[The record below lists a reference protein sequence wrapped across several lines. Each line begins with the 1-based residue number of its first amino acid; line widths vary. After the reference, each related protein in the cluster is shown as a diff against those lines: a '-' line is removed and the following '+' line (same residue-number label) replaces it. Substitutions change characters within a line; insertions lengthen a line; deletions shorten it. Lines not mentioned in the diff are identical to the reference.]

1 MSVDTSKTLIAR
13 LEDHADEHAWSVF
26 CDVYG
31 PLIYRYLVSR
41 GTKVADAADI
51 AQEVLLRVA
60 KAVKSFEYD
69 RAKGRFRDWLLR
81 ITTNEMRR
89 WHSRGKGDSSSSQ
102 KLIEEIEEVAREDW
116 SEQFEQ
122 HVFQIALERV
132 QAKVE
137 TSTWDLFELTWL
149 KGKSAKDVANAA
161 GEKIETV
168 YHAKSRVLKKLRLEV
183 LDLADDTV
191 FFDHRLS

>member
-1 MSVDTSKTLIAR
+1 MDANDTSKTLIGR
-13 LEDHADEHAWSVF
+13 LEDHADNQAWSVF

-41 GTKVADAADI
+41 GTKVSDAADI
-51 AQEVLLRVA
+51 AQEVLMRVA
-60 KAVKSFEYD
+60 KAVQSFEYD
-69 RAKGRFRDWLLR
+69 REKGRFRDWLLR

-89 WHSRGKGDSSSSQ
+89 WQSKGKISSQ
-102 KLIEEIEEVAREDW
+102 SLVEEAKEDARDDW

-122 HVFQIALERV
+122 HVFDTALNRV
-132 QAKVE
+132 RTVVE
-137 TSTWDLFELTWL
+137 PTTWDLFEKTWL
-149 KGKSAKDVANAA
+149 EGRSAKEVAQAT

-183 LDLADDTV
+183 LDLADDSI
-191 FFDHRLS
+191 FIDRRQH